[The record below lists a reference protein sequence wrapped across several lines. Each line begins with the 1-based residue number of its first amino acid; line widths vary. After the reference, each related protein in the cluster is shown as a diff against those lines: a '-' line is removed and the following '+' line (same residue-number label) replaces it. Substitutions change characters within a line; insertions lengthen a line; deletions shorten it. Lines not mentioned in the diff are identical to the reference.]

1 MGSQEGL
8 DMGLHEELILVD
20 GADAIKTASA
30 LSKEEGIFCG
40 ISGGATMRT
49 ALDVA
54 EKAPQGSTI
63 LCMIPDTAER
73 YLSTPLFASIDADM
87 DEAEV
92 EISKSTAS
100 AKLEE

>member
-1 MGSQEGL
+1 MG
-8 DMGLHEELILVD
+8 

-40 ISGGATMRT
+40 ISGGATMRV

-54 EKAPQGSTI
+54 EKAPEGSTI

-73 YLSTPLFASIDADM
+73 YLSTPLFASIDGDM
-87 DEAEV
+87 NAEEV
-92 EISKSTAS
+92 ELSKSTPS
-100 AKLEE
+100 AILDDLSIILFRLGLSL